1 MARNYISKNKS
12 KIAVIFSLFLH
23 SILFLSLKTDIS
35 QGNTNKPI
43 EFTEVLI
50 VAGKGESIQKKK
62 DSQASQKI
70 SNNQN
75 QTQKNIN
82 PKMTK
87 ILTTSNSKIP
97 ASSRTKESI
106 NKQNTQKKDINKK
119 NPNEAAKNQISS
131 RRGTKSKEII
141 DESLKGKLRGT
152 GNTSIICKKCLEPVY
167 SQKSIRKGLEG
178 ITKVKVTIDTSGLVK
193 NAIIISSSGHIDID
207 NASIQAAIQSTFKP
221 INEKASIN
229 IRYEHKIKNYR

>member
-50 VAGKGESIQKKK
+50 VSGKGESILKKK
-62 DSQASQKI
+62 DSQASQKK

-75 QTQKNIN
+75 QKNIN

-87 ILTTSNSKIP
+87 KLTTSNSKI
-97 ASSRTKESI
+97 AANSRTKKSI

-119 NPNEAAKNQISS
+119 NSNEAAKNHKSS
-131 RRGTKSKEII
+131 RRGNKSKEIK
-141 DESLKGKLRGT
+141 DETLKGKLKGT

-193 NAIIISSSGHIDID
+193 NAIIISSSGHTDID

-221 INEKASIN
+221 INEKVSIN

>member
-1 MARNYISKNKS
+1 MARNYITKNKS
-12 KIAVIFSLFLH
+12 KIAIIFSLFLH
-23 SILFLSLKTDIS
+23 SILFISLKTDIS

-50 VAGKGESIQKKK
+50 VSGKGESILKKK
-62 DSQASQKI
+62 YNQASQKK

-75 QTQKNIN
+75 QKNIN

-87 ILTTSNSKIP
+87 KLTTSNSKIS
-97 ASSRTKESI
+97 ANSRTKKSI

-119 NPNEAAKNQISS
+119 NSNEAAKNHKSS
-131 RRGTKSKEII
+131 RRGNKSKEIK
-141 DESLKGKLRGT
+141 DETLKGKLKGT

-178 ITKVKVTIDTSGLVK
+178 ITKVKVTIDASGLVK
-193 NAIIISSSGHIDID
+193 NAIIISSSGHTDID

-221 INEKASIN
+221 INEKVSIN